1 MKRQFLIL
9 MIAFTFVSGCIL
21 AQTPYD
27 NYAPEQGGK
36 EMLQLPK
43 TQFQIAKKGF
53 KGFYSLLDF

>member
-36 EMLQLPK
+36 EMLQ
-43 TQFQIAKKGF
+43 
-53 KGFYSLLDF
+53 